1 MSAVVIGS
9 INFRGLSNNVKRCDI
24 FNKCRDMY
32 DISILVDTHSTKQGE
47 KQWQHEWGYIS
58 RFSSHSSAS
67 RGVAVLFKNSFE
79 FHINQEIIDEC
90 GNFIILDINIQDY
103 RMTLV
108 AIYGPNE
115 DNPDFFKKLVFN
127 INQFDNSSVIIA
139 GDWNVV
145 QDYRVDTVNYI
156 GENNPKSKLEIHQMI
171 NSMDLVDVWRDKN
184 PGVMRYTWR
193 GPNKKQSRLDYFLV
207 SSDI

>member
-9 INFRGLSNNVKRCDI
+9 INCRGLSNNVKRCDI

-32 DISILVDTHSTKQGE
+32 DISILVDTHSTKQRE

-58 RFSSHSSAS
+58 RFGSHSSAS
-67 RGVAVLFKNSFE
+67 RGVAKNSFA
-79 FHINQEIIDEC
+79 FHINHEIIDER

-115 DNPDFFKKLVFN
+115 DNPDFF
-127 INQFDNSSVIIA
+127 
-139 GDWNVV
+139 
-145 QDYRVDTVNYI
+145 
-156 GENNPKSKLEIHQMI
+156 
-171 NSMDLVDVWRDKN
+171 
-184 PGVMRYTWR
+184 
-193 GPNKKQSRLDYFLV
+193 
-207 SSDI
+207 

>member
-1 MSAVVIGS
+1 M
-9 INFRGLSNNVKRCDI
+9 
-24 FNKCRDMY
+24 
-32 DISILVDTHSTKQGE
+32 
-47 KQWQHEWGYIS
+47 
-58 RFSSHSSAS
+58 
-67 RGVAVLFKNSFE
+67 LFKNSFE
-79 FHINQEIIDEC
+79 FHINQKIIDEC

-108 AIYGPNE
+108 AAIYGPNE

-156 GENNPKSKLEIHQMI
+156 GENNPKSKLKIHQMI
-171 NSMDLVDVWRDKN
+171 NNMDLVDVWREKH
-184 PGVMRYTWR
+184 PGIRRYTWR
-193 GPNKKQSRLDYFLV
+193 GSDKKQSGLDYFLV
-207 SSDI
+207 SSDIDTLGYSIKFYIGERCFLNGSVLKQENEELIDIQQVLSQNIWLTPFIKIGDNVYDQNML